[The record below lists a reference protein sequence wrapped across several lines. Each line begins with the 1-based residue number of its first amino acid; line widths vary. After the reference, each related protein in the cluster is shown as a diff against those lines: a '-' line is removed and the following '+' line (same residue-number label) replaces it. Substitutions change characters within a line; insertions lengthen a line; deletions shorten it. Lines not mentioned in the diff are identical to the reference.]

1 MSGLKKITVIGGGTG
16 SYTIL
21 TGLRN
26 YPDLDLAAIVAMA
39 DDGGSTGVLRDELG
53 ALPPGDVRQCLVALS
68 HSEDIW
74 RQLFN
79 HRFTEG
85 SLAGQS
91 FGNLFI
97 TALQQITDDF
107 ETALQRAGELLQV
120 KGEVIPVTLD
130 DVRLVAKTPDGQ
142 VIIGEHQIDLKNQPI
157 ESISFEPYPSANQ
170 RAIERILASDLIVIC
185 PGDIYTS
192 ILPNLLV
199 ENISDAI
206 NDSRAIKVYIC
217 NLMTQKNHTHGF
229 RIIDFICLL
238 EKYMGQN
245 EVFDYVIYNNQKP
258 AEDFLLSYAQEGEYP
273 VEFSE
278 QDFQDRKTKF
288 LGKNLLSQK
297 IPHKVKGDNLTRAL
311 IRHNSFTIA
320 SILYDLLKKRE

>member
-1 MSGLKKITVIGGGTG
+1 MHKVTVIGGGTG

-21 TGLRN
+21 TGLKN

-39 DDGGSTGVLRDELG
+39 DDGGSTGILRDEQG

-68 HSEDIW
+68 HSEEIW

-85 SLAGQS
+85 SLAGQN

-97 TALQQITDDF
+97 AALQQITSDF
-107 ETALQRAGELLQV
+107 EAALQRAGEILQV
-120 KGEVIPVTLD
+120 KGEVMPVTLD

-142 VIIGEHQIDLKNQPI
+142 VIIGEHEIDLKRQPI
-157 ESISFEPYPSANQ
+157 KDISFQPNPSANP
-170 RAIERILASDLIVIC
+170 RAIERILASDLVVIC

-199 ENISDAI
+199 ENIAQAFK
-206 NDSRAIKVYIC
+206 DSRAIKAYVC

-229 RIIDFICLL
+229 RVIDFVRLL
-238 EKYMGQN
+238 EKCLGQKN
-245 EVFDYVIYNNQKP
+245 VFDYVIYNNQKP
-258 AEDFLLSYAQEGEYP
+258 TAKFLASYAQEGEYP
-273 VEFSE
+273 VKFAAN
-278 QDFQDRKTKF
+278 DFRGRKTKF
-288 LGKNLLSQK
+288 LGQNLLSQK
-297 IPHKVKGDNLTRAL
+297 IPQKVKGDNLSRAL
-311 IRHNSFTIA
+311 IRHNPFTLA
-320 SILYDLLKKRE
+320 SVLYNLLKKRG